1 MKVLKYI
8 KFRSTQDKLVLKNDT
23 TLDIIYS
30 YSEKLEKYRIS
41 ILDLD
46 EINSLLNLLHKRKNN
61 IIFSILVSKIQNKE
75 SKHIN
80 IIHKQRSRGD
90 VIDINEFN
98 INFLVEG
105 AKKYNCQSIIKFL
118 KKKK

>member
-1 MKVLKYI
+1 MIESLLNKSEKENILKLFTSMTKNDEFEIMFNNYKSDNKLTIMDFMKVLKYI

-61 IIFSILVSKIQNKE
+61 IIFSI
-75 SKHIN
+75 
-80 IIHKQRSRGD
+80 
-90 VIDINEFN
+90 
-98 INFLVEG
+98 FL
-105 AKKYNCQSIIKFL
+105 
-118 KKKK
+118 